1 MLVPLNLFAPAEDS
15 GTGQDTRLSSSQR
28 RPCRRLIMPVSQR
41 KNARAF
47 TLVELLVVIAIIA
60 LLISI
65 LLPSLAAAR
74 EQAKKAKCLANL
86 RDLQAAGFAYAGEDQ
101 HENLI
106 PVHENV
112 MINQGTGYISGSRRA
127 WGGKAGASEYDD
139 GFYATG
145 YSPSHLGFGPA
156 KRPLNKYLYRTG
168 FADRFGME
176 EEERRKDERI
186 DLPVFKCPSDVGFEH
201 PDTDIPSKY
210 REKFMG
216 HSLYDTYG
224 SS

>member
-1 MLVPLNLFAPAEDS
+1 
-15 GTGQDTRLSSSQR
+15 
-28 RPCRRLIMPVSQR
+28 MPVSQR
-41 KNARAF
+41 TGGRAF

-65 LLPSLAAAR
+65 LLPSLGAAC

-127 WGGKAGASEYDD
+127 GVAKPAPATTPTASMPQ
-139 GFYATG
+139 GTTN
-145 YSPSHLGFGPA
+145 L
-156 KRPLNKYLYRTG
+156 
-168 FADRFGME
+168 
-176 EEERRKDERI
+176 I
-186 DLPVFKCPSDVGFEH
+186 
-201 PDTDIPSKY
+201 
-210 REKFMG
+210 
-216 HSLYDTYG
+216 
-224 SS
+224 

>member
-1 MLVPLNLFAPAEDS
+1 
-15 GTGQDTRLSSSQR
+15 
-28 RPCRRLIMPVSQR
+28 MPVSQR
-41 KNARAF
+41 TGGRAF

-112 MINQGTGYISGSRRA
+112 MVNEGTSYISGSRRS
-127 WGGKAGASEYDD
+127 WGGKAGSSDYAD

-145 YSPSHLGFGPA
+145 YNQSHLGFGPA

-186 DLPVFKCPSDVGFEH
+186 DLAFIH
-201 PDTDIPSKY
+201 
-210 REKFMG
+210 
-216 HSLYDTYG
+216 
-224 SS
+224 